1 MGSEKENNKKVGW
14 ECDNNSYGHGTVCKP
29 ICGPGAF
36 PTGTNNVCIC
46 DKKNECK
53 WKGYIKDHCQR
64 TYLKLYKSIRNFQN
78 MKDDRKLPL
87 RAKTIFKRD
96 SKQRQDTP

>member
-36 PTGTNNVCIC
+36 PTGTNNVCVC
-46 DKKNECK
+46 DKKNQCK

-64 TYLKLYKSIRNFQN
+64 KCFKLHRLFDRIIFIVRYESNKTLRN
-78 MKDDRKLPL
+78 DVSTTS
-87 RAKTIFKRD
+87 RA
-96 SKQRQDTP
+96 S

>member
-14 ECDNNSYGHGTVCKP
+14 ECDNNSHGHGTVCKP

-36 PTGTNNVCIC
+36 PTGTNNVCVC

-64 TYLKLYKSIRNFQN
+64 KSHQGSADLTQSILGLSCPRTKPDLDQEKLTF
-78 MKDDRKLPL
+78 
-87 RAKTIFKRD
+87 
-96 SKQRQDTP
+96 

>member
-36 PTGTNNVCIC
+36 PTGTNNVCMC

-64 TYLKLYKSIRNFQN
+64 TYFKLHKSIKNFQN
-78 MKDDRKLPL
+78 L
-87 RAKTIFKRD
+87 TENYHWEGQNNF
-96 SKQRQDTP
+96 

>member
-14 ECDNNSYGHGTVCKP
+14 DCDNDSHGNGTVCKP

-36 PTGTNNVCIC
+36 PTGTNNVCVC

-64 TYLKLYKSIRNFQN
+64 KSHSKIIMNLSYNLYDIPIKNIC
-78 MKDDRKLPL
+78 KE
-87 RAKTIFKRD
+87 
-96 SKQRQDTP
+96 

>member
-1 MGSEKENNKKVGW
+1 MGNEKENNKKVGW

-64 TYLKLYKSIRNFQN
+64 KCPKIHRTITNNSIIREMTQN
-78 MKDDRKLPL
+78 D
-87 RAKTIFKRD
+87 
-96 SKQRQDTP
+96 Q